1 MKRTYESPKA
11 IVYYMAPT
19 QILLDS
25 NNSIPGGEPGNGIEP
40 QVHEYWDME
49 DEEYGWFR
57 R

>member
-1 MKRTYESPKA
+1 MKKTYESPKTT
-11 IVYYMAPT
+11 VYDMAPT

-25 NNSIPGGEPGNGIEP
+25 IGGGDTGNGIEP
-40 QVHEYWDME
+40 QVHEYWDQG